1 MGARKPAKILPK
13 RRERE
18 GAFRLLQVGGRHSRT
33 PIIARNITGG
43 LDENTSESTCNRSAG
58 GRRHDRKC
66 PTVRKPHS
74 PVRTEGRRSQ
84 CAHYHSA
91 GRGRKAWNYRTGQ
104 GRWREPHSGIRKP
117 HRTVRTEGRR
127 SQSAA
132 LTSENWRVTNEG
144 AEAPSAASAS
154 CPATRPVAV
163 TPRAGTCHQHHR
175 ERRVPMTAFQIA
187 RICAASR
194 PGAIAEPRRLAR
206 PFTDLTARHH
216 AAVPRLFQPRERK
229 SQ

>member
-1 MGARKPAKILPK
+1 MVSGAARLGFPPMPLGFSAGDGRAEASQDSTE

-18 GAFRLLQVGGRHSRT
+18 GAFRLLQVGGRHSRS
-33 PIIARNITGG
+33 PIISRNITGG
-43 LDENTSESTCNRSAG
+43 LVENTSESTCNRSAG

-117 HRTVRTEGRR
+117 HRTVGTEGRR

-144 AEAPSAASAS
+144 VKAPSLAGKAPLLGSHVSGFTVPPTHCAPRSPTPLRPQASL
-154 CPATRPVAV
+154 
-163 TPRAGTCHQHHR
+163 PRGPPEA
-175 ERRVPMTAFQIA
+175 
-187 RICAASR
+187 
-194 PGAIAEPRRLAR
+194 
-206 PFTDLTARHH
+206 
-216 AAVPRLFQPRERK
+216 
-229 SQ
+229 